1 MQGINTGDACHPE
14 CPPAYPLFL
23 QFPLII
29 VGDDKPAQ
37 NKKET
42 DPDKSLLKEMS
53 VEKAVYNITMR
64 PKTIRAKIK
73 RREVRG
79 VII

>member
-14 CPPAYPLFL
+14 CPSACLLFL

-29 VGDDKPAQ
+29 IGNDKPAQ

-42 DPDKSLLKEMS
+42 DPDKPLLKKMS

-64 PKTIRAKIK
+64 PENHQGKDKT
-73 RREVRG
+73 
-79 VII
+79 

>member
-14 CPPAYPLFL
+14 CPPACLLFL

-29 VGDDKPAQ
+29 IGDDKPAQ

-53 VEKAVYNITMR
+53 VKKAVYNITMR
-64 PKTIRAKIK
+64 PKDHEGKDK
-73 RREVRG
+73 S
-79 VII
+79 